1 MFCIKCGKEIN
12 SGIRFCPSCGT
23 PVSGSSTPADKEMP
37 FINNADMTVKNDN
50 AVKASRTSKNA
61 NKVLVAV
68 IIVLLICIV
77 GVFITFSIIY
87 NKRKNTS
94 AEEFINDPAT
104 ESSDPIKTADDT
116 AKTGDTEYSY
126 NQNDQENEENK
137 EQKYLD
143 EAEKYL
149 AQDDPLSAAE
159 VLTAAL
165 QEEYYP
171 AVYDELEDIRKRTM
185 DYRTVTEYN
194 SSDSDG
200 EHTEFKESTDR
211 QYENGILIYEEDNR
225 LSDGNTREFSSYD
238 KYELD
243 DDGHKIIKTKIGNL
257 GEEITVQ
264 ENDESGHKLVEHAD
278 SINGKIRKITYYDEE
293 GNETRIEFYDTI
305 ITQEMSEE
313 RIFEYDDRGNK
324 VKQTNNHFGWDQ
336 ISPGYTETYT
346 YKYDEYD
353 RLKET
358 EMDLLNYTGRDTYE
372 YAPKGYSVHGERNR
386 KEDAD
391 SLDSYLKSI
400 SDTEYDSL
408 GGMISMRNVNTYDSD
423 EGTTEKTYTYTYTHD
438 YHYYDGDYEM
448 KSENSANA
456 WTEVFLTEVGKIKT
470 RHEADIDNMSFDIV
484 DIDGDKVPELISF
497 DREGRFAEIS
507 IYKSGDV
514 VTQKLFDN
522 NDNPEGFTDYGAYA
536 SIQSSK
542 NQIIKKE
549 YDSTYEKN
557 GGLNKPGTELM
568 DPDGR
573 AYEAYE
579 YLTVYKINDDKDLTE
594 TDRYSVHYHYNEMGP
609 EYDPYNDYQEPVF
622 VEADHNGK
630 SMSEAEYMEIRDSAW
645 ESDVYFGSA
654 QDAGDGLSIEQV
666 VKMLRGEPTGLRE

>member
-12 SGIRFCPSCGT
+12 SGIRFCPSCGA

-126 NQNDQENEENK
+126 KQNDQENEENK

-238 KYELD
+238 KYCC
-243 DDGHKIIKTKIGNL
+243 
-257 GEEITVQ
+257 
-264 ENDESGHKLVEHAD
+264 
-278 SINGKIRKITYYDEE
+278 
-293 GNETRIEFYDTI
+293 
-305 ITQEMSEE
+305 
-313 RIFEYDDRGNK
+313 
-324 VKQTNNHFGWDQ
+324 
-336 ISPGYTETYT
+336 P
-346 YKYDEYD
+346 
-353 RLKET
+353 
-358 EMDLLNYTGRDTYE
+358 
-372 YAPKGYSVHGERNR
+372 
-386 KEDAD
+386 
-391 SLDSYLKSI
+391 
-400 SDTEYDSL
+400 
-408 GGMISMRNVNTYDSD
+408 
-423 EGTTEKTYTYTYTHD
+423 
-438 YHYYDGDYEM
+438 
-448 KSENSANA
+448 AN
-456 WTEVFLTEVGKIKT
+456 
-470 RHEADIDNMSFDIV
+470 
-484 DIDGDKVPELISF
+484 
-497 DREGRFAEIS
+497 
-507 IYKSGDV
+507 
-514 VTQKLFDN
+514 
-522 NDNPEGFTDYGAYA
+522 
-536 SIQSSK
+536 
-542 NQIIKKE
+542 
-549 YDSTYEKN
+549 
-557 GGLNKPGTELM
+557 
-568 DPDGR
+568 
-573 AYEAYE
+573 
-579 YLTVYKINDDKDLTE
+579 
-594 TDRYSVHYHYNEMGP
+594 
-609 EYDPYNDYQEPVF
+609 
-622 VEADHNGK
+622 
-630 SMSEAEYMEIRDSAW
+630 
-645 ESDVYFGSA
+645 
-654 QDAGDGLSIEQV
+654 
-666 VKMLRGEPTGLRE
+666 